1 MCGSVEPLNLCNAN
15 VVFSL
20 QNLDQKSISISKLRP
35 KIKINITNILI
46 RNILTNQDPH
56 YYKYSY

>member
-35 KIKINITNILI
+35 KIKINIHIYIYIYIKAETL
-46 RNILTNQDPH
+46 RR
-56 YYKYSY
+56 SA